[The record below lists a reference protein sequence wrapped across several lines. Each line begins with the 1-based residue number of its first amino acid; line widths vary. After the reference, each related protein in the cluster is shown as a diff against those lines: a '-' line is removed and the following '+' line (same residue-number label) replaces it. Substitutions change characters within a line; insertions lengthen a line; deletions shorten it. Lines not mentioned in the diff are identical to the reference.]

1 MNDEVENYNNEEFIE
16 ILTALGSNTKILIN
30 GSADFEIR
38 HSWNNGEPYIN
49 IVTKEKDRQSW
60 QLNNGQSLNT
70 DLIICVC
77 ILTHRKENVKCLD
90 MQTQTEK

>member
-1 MNDEVENYNNEEFIE
+1 MSERFKYVISVVVFSMILIMTEFIMMNMIGRWKRMNDEVENYNNEEFIE

-49 IVTKEKDRQSW
+49 IVAKEKDR
-60 QLNNGQSLNT
+60 
-70 DLIICVC
+70 
-77 ILTHRKENVKCLD
+77 
-90 MQTQTEK
+90 

>member
-1 MNDEVENYNNEEFIE
+1 MSERIKYAISVVVFSMILIMTEFIMMNMIGRWKRMNDEVENYDNEEFIE

-49 IVTKEKDRQSW
+49 IVTKEKDR
-60 QLNNGQSLNT
+60 
-70 DLIICVC
+70 
-77 ILTHRKENVKCLD
+77 
-90 MQTQTEK
+90 

>member
-1 MNDEVENYNNEEFIE
+1 MSEKIKYAISVVAFSAILIMTEFIMMNMIGRWKRMNDEVENYNNEEFIE

-49 IVTKEKDRQSW
+49 IVTKEKDR
-60 QLNNGQSLNT
+60 
-70 DLIICVC
+70 
-77 ILTHRKENVKCLD
+77 
-90 MQTQTEK
+90 

>member
-1 MNDEVENYNNEEFIE
+1 MNDEVENYNNEEFIA

-49 IVTKEKDRQSW
+49 IVVKEKDR
-60 QLNNGQSLNT
+60 
-70 DLIICVC
+70 
-77 ILTHRKENVKCLD
+77 
-90 MQTQTEK
+90 